1 MEKDKATKNLEDY
14 NDVFADIYNT
24 LLFKERLLDEK
35 HLESGVTETVFKAE
49 QGVLSRQSRDVLK
62 NYSDFG
68 TLGICSLGIE
78 NQNYMD
84 RNMPI
89 RVMGYDYASYSK
101 RLKEQDK
108 AVPVITIVLNFQLK
122 PWDKPRSLHETLDI
136 PEKLMSYVQNYKIY
150 VFDIP
155 FLREETIDSF
165 RSDFRWVAKFFK
177 AKRLN
182 SIDGIV
188 AEKGAILHHTEEFL
202 HLLKVFTGNDS
213 YDELWTELKQMDGIV
228 LREGAVEMCN
238 LLDAFERR
246 GMEKGRQA
254 GIELGRSFGIE
265 NGKLSTLWELVGDG
279 LITTEIA
286 AKKAGLSEEK
296 FMEKIKGLHI
306 I

>member
-49 QGVLSRQSRDVLK
+49 QGDLSRQSRDVLK
-62 NYSDFG
+62 NYSDLG

-89 RVMGYDYASYSK
+89 RVMGYDFASYSK

-122 PWDKPRSLHETLDI
+122 PWNKPKSLHETLDI
-136 PEKLMSYVQNYKIY
+136 SGKLMSYVQDYKIY
-150 VFDIP
+150 VFDIA
-155 FLREETIDSF
+155 FLKNEIIDSF
-165 RSDFRWVAKFFK
+165 QSDFRWVAKFFK

-182 SIDGIV
+182 SIDEIV
-188 AEKGAILHHTEEFL
+188 AEKGAMLYHTEEFL

-213 YDELWTELKQMDGIV
+213 YDELWAELKQKDGII
-228 LREGAVEMCN
+228 LGKGEVEMCN

-246 GMEKGRQA
+246 GMEKGR
-254 GIELGRSFGIE
+254 SFGIE
-265 NGKLSTLWELVGDG
+265 NGKLSTLWELVCDG
-279 LITTEIA
+279 LISTEIA

-306 I
+306 T